1 MASCMGGE
9 ASGEWPF
16 DTPPHVFELYVSLQK
31 TLDYTGT
38 WDGTINPV
46 ELGVEMPETFTK
58 KMIIEIMGNYQA
70 MAWKLNARNNA
81 RKVNPAP
88 APAPAP
94 APEEEEEEERA
105 AKQQKT
111 IVINQY
117 GELIGELT
125 SLERAIYQHGCSTC
139 DPHTAG
145 CCSGCVSLRKKGLL
159 E

>member
-1 MASCMGGE
+1 MHT
-9 ASGEWPF
+9 SG
-16 DTPPHVFELYVSLQK
+16 TSGQNLYVEL
-31 TLDYTGT
+31 LLR
-38 WDGTINPV
+38 WDRRDAVVHKREG
-46 ELGVEMPETFTK
+46 
-58 KMIIEIMGNYQA
+58 
-70 MAWKLNARNNA
+70 
-81 RKVNPAP
+81 
-88 APAPAP
+88 
-94 APEEEEEEERA
+94 EEEREEERA

>member
-1 MASCMGGE
+1 MSADKAEREKQFFARVQAQKEAEERAKEEQMASL
-9 ASGEWPF
+9 P
-16 DTPPHVFELYVSLQK
+16 
-31 TLDYTGT
+31 
-38 WDGTINPV
+38 
-46 ELGVEMPETFTK
+46 
-58 KMIIEIMGNYQA
+58 
-70 MAWKLNARNNA
+70 
-81 RKVNPAP
+81 
-88 APAPAP
+88 
-94 APEEEEEEERA
+94 PEERERIENEERA
-105 AKQQKT
+105 AKQQNT

>member
-1 MASCMGGE
+1 MA
-9 ASGEWPF
+9 
-16 DTPPHVFELYVSLQK
+16 
-31 TLDYTGT
+31 
-38 WDGTINPV
+38 
-46 ELGVEMPETFTK
+46 
-58 KMIIEIMGNYQA
+58 
-70 MAWKLNARNNA
+70 NAHNNA

-88 APAPAP
+88 APAPEEG
-94 APEEEEEEERA
+94 EEEEEEERA

-125 SLERAIYQHGCSTC
+125 SLERAIYQHGCSTG

>member
-1 MASCMGGE
+1 MA
-9 ASGEWPF
+9 
-16 DTPPHVFELYVSLQK
+16 
-31 TLDYTGT
+31 
-38 WDGTINPV
+38 
-46 ELGVEMPETFTK
+46 
-58 KMIIEIMGNYQA
+58 
-70 MAWKLNARNNA
+70 NARNNA

-88 APAPAP
+88 APAPEP
-94 APEEEEEEERA
+94 EERA

-117 GELIGELT
+117 GEIIGELT
-125 SLERAIYQHGCSTC
+125 SLERSIYQHGCSTC